1 MTIFMVT
8 HDISEAFRLGT
19 RLIVFDKVR
28 HDPQHPSA
36 YGATITY
43 DLKLKN
49 GAPLDAAKTAEFL
62 AERNASTTDRII
74 HA

>member
-1 MTIFMVT
+1 MHALLLDLWRETGMTVFMVT

-28 HDPQHPSA
+28 HDPDHPEA

-43 DLKLKN
+43 DLELK
-49 GAPLDAAKTAEFL
+49 GAKT
-62 AERNASTTDRII
+62 
-74 HA
+74 

>member
-1 MTIFMVT
+1 MVT

-49 GAPLDAAKTAEFL
+49 ATTSDAQKTAEFL
-62 AERNASTTDRII
+62 AAETITTDRVINV
-74 HA
+74 

>member
-8 HDISEAFRLGT
+8 HDIGEAFRLGT

-28 HDPQHPSA
+28 HDPQHPAA

-43 DLKLKN
+43 DIPLKGGVPVLD
-49 GAPLDAAKTAEFL
+49 GAPAAHIIETKAAKEEQA
-62 AERNASTTDRII
+62 A
-74 HA
+74 HV